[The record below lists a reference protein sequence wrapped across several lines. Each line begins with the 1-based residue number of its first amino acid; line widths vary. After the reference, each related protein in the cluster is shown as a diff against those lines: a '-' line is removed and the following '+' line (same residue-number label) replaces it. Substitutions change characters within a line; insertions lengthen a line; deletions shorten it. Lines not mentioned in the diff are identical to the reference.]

1 MKKICVGLL
10 LVLAVGGTGWA
21 DQKGPARILQV
32 EDGKS
37 VTFEQMI
44 DDLKTVRLVFIGELH
59 DSDADHQAQL
69 QVIRALES
77 AGVPLAIGLEM
88 FRKDDQRALDRW
100 VAGEIRETA
109 FLKIFHENWGMWPQ
123 YRAIFDYAREN
134 RIPMIGLNVSREI
147 PAQVAHKGFSSLSS
161 QQRKGLPAGLTCNAS
176 PAYRKFIRRALKG
189 HFHEK
194 ASFTHFCEA
203 QMVWDGVMAQS
214 LEDYLATH
222 PGTTIVVLTGVGHA
236 WKYGIPEKVR
246 EKSSVSLR
254 VVLPEIPG
262 RIEASDVTAA
272 ETDYLLLGRHD
283 ELRR

>member
-10 LVLAVGGTGWA
+10 LVLALGGTGWA
-21 DQKGPARILQV
+21 GQETPAHILQV
-32 EDGKS
+32 KDGKS

-44 DDLKTVRLVFIGELH
+44 NDLKTVRLVFIGELH
-59 DSDADHQAQL
+59 DSEADHQAQL
-69 QVIRALES
+69 QVIQALES

-88 FRKDDQRALDRW
+88 FRKDDQRALNRW
-100 VAGEIRETA
+100 VAGEIGETA
-109 FLKIFHENWGMWPQ
+109 FLKVFYENWGMWPQ
-123 YRAIFDYAREN
+123 YSAIFDYAREN

-161 QQRKGLPAGLTCNAS
+161 RQRKGLPAGLTCNAS
-176 PAYRKFIRRALKG
+176 PAYRKFIKRALKG

-214 LEDYLATH
+214 LEDYLATY

-236 WKYGIPEKVR
+236 WKYGIPAKVR

-272 ETDYLLLGRHD
+272 ETDYLLLGLHD